1 MQSYIKGSPMLD
13 VQYVPQ
19 PQRVDVLSFIQ
30 QSSGTQFVI
39 PIYQR
44 NYTWAAT
51 KEVKKFLED
60 FTNILTGKT
69 KRHFL
74 GILVYLGIDIAHN
87 HKEFS
92 IVDGQQRLTTIFL
105 TLYALKHLAEEDKN
119 PDFKNLASELD
130 DLFLTNK
137 YCDDKI
143 KFKLKPLVSDD
154 NVYQKIIEHELK
166 NLDAKDYASNVYKNY
181 TYIKRY
187 ISKILAQN
195 YSLHDIYAALKQLYI
210 VYIPLAPDDNA
221 QQIFESINSTGTP
234 LLAIDLI
241 GNYLLMD
248 LDSATQDLLY
258 TKYWHAFEDKLID
271 ASQQEEFVRLFLA
284 AKLYDLP
291 KKNNVYN
298 TFKDWCKQQQ
308 TDKESICKLLLE
320 YADYFYDIYIN
331 PVIDIESVKYYRKH
345 PSKMPAPFLMEMYK
359 RYKEDVIS
367 LDDFNNIV
375 NLVDTYLIRRSLC
388 DKDTSAIT
396 RFFPGFLKNVLAQ
409 AQERGFDKIFEIT
422 KEYLVNR
429 TRNTAMLM
437 PTDDMLQEFLLHNNA
452 YVLESTR
459 IVLDRLETYNNPA
472 AVDLS
477 GLSVEHI
484 LPQTPTDYWLS
495 KVPSED
501 QYDLYSN
508 MIGNL
513 TLAAIPDN
521 SRMHNNNWEAKK
533 AVLSSTR
540 HIKLNESILLL
551 SDWDHNEIKK
561 RTKALIKKISAV
573 YPYQEADT
581 QDDTMY
587 KYLITINGDHKHV
600 RGYLYTDGTVEILAG
615 SDIVNYEDSLGDD
628 RYPDQQELY
637 LKLKEDDIIEP
648 SDTGSVFKQ
657 NYIFPSISAA
667 ASFVYHGSRNG
678 WTAFKDENN
687 GDLAQIRE
695 KLGLKD

>member
-1 MQSYIKGSPMLD
+1 MPD
-13 VQYVPQ
+13 VQYLPQ
-19 PQRVDVLSFIQ
+19 PQRVEVLNFIQ

-60 FTNILTGKT
+60 FTNILYGKT

-87 HKEFS
+87 HKEYS

-105 TLYALKHLAEEDKN
+105 TLYAVKHLAEAERKA
-119 PDFKNLASELD
+119 PELQQLALELD

-154 NVYQKIIEHELK
+154 NVYQKIIENDLK
-166 NLDAKDYASNVYKNY
+166 NLDSKDQASNVYKNY
-181 TYIKRY
+181 MYIKRY

-210 VYIPLAPDDNA
+210 VYIPLAQDDNA

-241 GNYLLMD
+241 RNYLLMD
-248 LDSATQDLLY
+248 LDSMTQDFLY
-258 TKYWHAFEDKLID
+258 TKYWHTFENKLID

-291 KKNNVYN
+291 KKNDVYN
-298 TFKDWCKQQQ
+298 TFKGWCKQQQ
-308 TDKESICKLLLE
+308 TDKESICKILLE
-320 YADYFYDIYIN
+320 YTDYFYDIYVN
-331 PVIDIESVKYYRKH
+331 PIIDIESLKYYRKH

-359 RYKEDVIS
+359 LYKEDIIS
-367 LDDFNNIV
+367 LADFNNIV
-375 NLVDTYLIRRSLC
+375 NLVDTYLIRRGLC
-388 DKDTSAIT
+388 DKDTSGIT
-396 RFFPGFLKNVLAQ
+396 RFFPALLRNVITQ
-409 AQERGFDKIFEIT
+409 AQERGFSNIFEIT

-429 TRNTAMLM
+429 TKNSAMLM

-452 YVLESTR
+452 YVLECTR
-459 IVLDRLETYNNPA
+459 IVLDRIETYNNPA

-477 GLSVEHI
+477 GLSIEHI
-484 LPQTPTDYWLS
+484 LPQTPTDYWLK
-495 KVPSED
+495 KVPSQE
-501 QYDLYSN
+501 QYDTYSN

-521 SRMHNNNWEAKK
+521 SRMHNDNWDTKK
-533 AVLSSTR
+533 AVLTSTR
-540 HIKLNESILLL
+540 HIKLNEPILRIG
-551 SDWDHNEIKK
+551 DWDYEEIEK
-561 RTKALIKKISAV
+561 RTRDLIKKISTV
-573 YPYQEADT
+573 YPYQEADVK
-581 QDDTMY
+581 DDSDY
-587 KYLITINGDHKHV
+587 KYVITINGKHKNV
-600 RGYLYTDGTVEILAG
+600 RGYLYADGTVEILAG
-615 SDIVNYEDSLGDD
+615 SEFVNYEDSLGDD
-628 RYPDQQELY
+628 RYPEQQEIY
-637 LKLKEDDIIEP
+637 LDLKEKGIVEP
-648 SDTGSVFKQ
+648 TDTGAIFKQ
-657 NYIFPSISAA
+657 NQPFPSISTA
-667 ASFVYHGSRNG
+667 ASFIYHGSRNG
-678 WTAFKDENN
+678 WDTFKDENN
-687 GDLAQIRE
+687 GDLTQIRE
-695 KLGLKD
+695 KLGLVE